1 MRLWLLSDLHDEIAP
16 YNAEYWGAPDDVDVC
31 LAAGDITRGG
41 RSHVEFLQEFI
52 APHTR
57 HGVCSVL
64 GNHEFYRSSIERERI
79 EAGRAAVRT
88 DIHVLD
94 DMVWTIGSVR
104 FVGCTLWTDYDL
116 YNTSDDPLVR
126 DSYMAT
132 ARFGLNDHRK
142 IRLVDS
148 SSRPFIPQH
157 AREIHKRS
165 VAFLD
170 EVLGTPF
177 DGQTVVL
184 SHHAPARGS
193 IAPRYANDGLTAAYV
208 SRLEWLIEKHQPAL
222 WLHGHVHTSF
232 DYTVGA
238 TRVMANPH
246 GYGNENKSGFDPHL
260 VIDLDDL
267 VPKPKAP

>member
-16 YNAEYWGAPDDVDVC
+16 YNAPYYGAPDDVDIC

-41 RSHVEFLQEFI
+41 RAHVEFLQEFI
-52 APHTR
+52 APHTK
-57 HGVCSVL
+57 HGVVSCL

-79 EAGRAAVRT
+79 EAGRAAVQS
-88 DIHVLD
+88 DVNVLD
-94 DMVWTIGSVR
+94 DMCWTIGSVR
-104 FVGCTLWTDYDL
+104 FVGCTLWTDYSL
-116 YNTSDDPLVR
+116 FNPSNDPLVL

-157 AREIHKRS
+157 AREIHHRS

-170 EVLGTPF
+170 SVLSEPF
-177 DGQTVVL
+177 DGQTVVI

-193 IAPRYANDGLTAAYV
+193 IAPKYADDALTAAYV
-208 SRLEWLIEKHQPAL
+208 SDLEWLIEKHQPTL
-222 WLHGHVHTSF
+222 WVHGHVHTSF
-232 DYTVGA
+232 DYHVGS
-238 TRVMANPH
+238 TRIVANPH
-246 GYGNENKSGFDPHL
+246 GYGLENKRGFDPRL
-260 VIDLDDL
+260 VIELDDL
-267 VPKPKAP
+267 KPKPKVQ

>member
-16 YNAEYWGAPDDVDVC
+16 YNAPYFGAPEDVDVC

-41 RSHVEFLQEFI
+41 RAHVEFLQEFI
-52 APHTR
+52 APHTK
-57 HGVCSVL
+57 HGVVSCL

-79 EAGRAAVRT
+79 EAGRAAVQS
-88 DIHVLD
+88 DVNVLD
-94 DMVWTIGSVR
+94 DMCWTIGNVR
-104 FVGCTLWTDYDL
+104 FVGCTLWTDYSL
-116 YNTSDDPLVR
+116 FNPNEDPLVL

-142 IRLVDS
+142 IRLIDS

-170 EVLGTPF
+170 EVFSQPF
-177 DGQTVVL
+177 DGPTVVL
-184 SHHAPARGS
+184 SHHAPALGS

-222 WLHGHVHTSF
+222 WLHGHVHSSF
-232 DYTVGA
+232 DYNIGA
-238 TRVMANPH
+238 TRVIANPH
-246 GYGNENKSGFDPHL
+246 GYRSENRDGFNPHL
-260 VIDLDDL
+260 VVEVGEPAPRPQ
-267 VPKPKAP
+267 VP